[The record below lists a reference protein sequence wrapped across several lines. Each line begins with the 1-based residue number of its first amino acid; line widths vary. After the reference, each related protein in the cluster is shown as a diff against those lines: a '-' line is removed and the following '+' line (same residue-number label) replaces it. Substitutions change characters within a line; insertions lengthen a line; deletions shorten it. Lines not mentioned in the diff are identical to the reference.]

1 MEEVAEPPPPM
12 LIPKMLNLMPPPPDV
27 VWLVVLVY
35 ELLNERLVPSM
46 VLLLY
51 VTELP
56 APGGAYVTVST
67 TYFGSM
73 VPVMGVGVGV
83 GVGSGGMGLHPCTMV
98 GVPPTGKAFGG
109 GHCWMDG
116 VAVCA
121 LRSCAENKHRNTL
134 SRTFFFTNSP
144 YCELQQKIGLVLNGR
159 Q

>member
-1 MEEVAEPPPPM
+1 M

-67 TYFGSM
+67 TYFGSI
-73 VPVMGVGVGV
+73 VPVVDVGVGCGVGNGVGVGV
-83 GVGSGGMGLHPCTMV
+83 QAGTAGVTVPEDIICGCVGRHPTR
-98 GVPPTGKAFGG
+98 FGR
-109 GHCWMDG
+109 
-116 VAVCA
+116 VTVCA
-121 LRSCAENKHRNTL
+121 ASNCVANKQRKKL
-134 SRTFFFTNSP
+134 SRAFFFTNSP